1 MSLLVLAY
9 DCRESCKNGCLTNRL
24 VLARPGAVLDV
35 AGGIR
40 HTDRLGAGERSQ
52 SMSGGCGLKKGVY
65 RLTR

>member
-1 MSLLVLAY
+1 MSLLVLAD

-24 VLARPGAVLDV
+24 VLVRPGAVFDV

-40 HTDRLGAGERSQ
+40 HTDRLVAGERSQ
-52 SMSGGCGLKKGVY
+52 SMSDGCGLKKAAY